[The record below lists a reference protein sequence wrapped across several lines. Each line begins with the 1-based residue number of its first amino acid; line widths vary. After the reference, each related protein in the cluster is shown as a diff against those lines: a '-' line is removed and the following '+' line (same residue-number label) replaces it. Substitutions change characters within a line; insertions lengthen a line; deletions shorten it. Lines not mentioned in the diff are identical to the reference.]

1 MNNAVGIV
9 TSRAQ
14 DSTKGIFEKIGQQR
28 GESRSRYRISCY
40 GSAPKLCWPGNIRE
54 LENVME
60 RAYVLGT
67 AHLLTK
73 DHFPMEIKEASK

>member
-1 MNNAVGIV
+1 VLRILPKAFLKRLDSKGGKAV
-9 TSRAQ
+9 Q
-14 DSTKGIFEKIGQQR
+14 DIEFHAMEGLR
-28 GESRSRYRISCY
+28 NY
-40 GSAPKLCWPGNIRE
+40 AWPGNIRE

-60 RAYVLGT
+60 RAYVSGT